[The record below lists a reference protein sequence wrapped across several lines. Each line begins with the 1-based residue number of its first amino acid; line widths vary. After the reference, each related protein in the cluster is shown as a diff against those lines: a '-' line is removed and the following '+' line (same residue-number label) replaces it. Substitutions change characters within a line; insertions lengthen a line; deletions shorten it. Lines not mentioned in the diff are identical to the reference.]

1 MYRKEIEQLEA
12 KRSKL
17 VQEGA
22 EEWDIKNAA
31 SQSGKKNTLFVP
43 NHVNN
48 SLRCPKN
55 QRS

>member
-17 VQEGA
+17 VQDGA

-31 SQSGKKNTLFVP
+31 SQSSGIINIYILTM
-43 NHVNN
+43 
-48 SLRCPKN
+48 
-55 QRS
+55 

>member
-22 EEWDIKNAA
+22 EEWDVKNAA
-31 SQSGKKNTLFVP
+31 SRPGIIYTLYCLTNVE
-43 NHVNN
+43 N